1 MNNPR
6 LNRFSDQ
13 FMTNKREQVEQR
25 CFFLFAGQDL
35 VNGRAFSTEINFTS
49 PDSPDKTKHLQV
61 DIKIDNLTVEQCS
74 DVIVSMTNMIPDFRA
89 VLRYDDLKSKPKYM
103 DIQKVL
109 RRQAPLY
116 YLKTQL
122 IRN

>member
-1 MNNPR
+1 MPVMNNPR

-35 VNGRAFSTEINFTS
+35 VNGRAFSTEINSTL
-49 PDSPDKTKHLQV
+49 PDSPDKTKHVQV

-74 DVIVSMTNMIPDFRA
+74 DVIVSMTNMIPDFRT
-89 VLRYDDLKSKPKYM
+89 VMRYGDLYPKPKWL
-103 DIQKVL
+103 DIQKRL
-109 RRQAPLY
+109 RL
-116 YLKTQL
+116 
-122 IRN
+122 